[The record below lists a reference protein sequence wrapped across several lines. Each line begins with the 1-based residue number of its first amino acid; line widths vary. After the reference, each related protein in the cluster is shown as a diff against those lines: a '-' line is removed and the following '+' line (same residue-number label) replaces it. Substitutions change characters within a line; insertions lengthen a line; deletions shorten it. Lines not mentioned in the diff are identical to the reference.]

1 MTKRIISVIL
11 CILWAL
17 LIFSFSSDTGV
28 KSKSK
33 SEAISVYVI
42 KTLTSIEE
50 NTEEMDYAVQSVS
63 FPIRKCAHLFLYFVF
78 SILVFNAYIN
88 FKTYKYDYII
98 VFIIVLL
105 FSISDE
111 IHQLFSFGRAG
122 KLSDVLI
129 DMIAALFGILLFKI
143 LRRKKYESID

>member
-1 MTKRIISVIL
+1 MIKKIISIIL

-17 LIFSFSSDTGV
+17 LIFTFSSDTGV

-33 SEAISVYVI
+33 SETVSVYVI
-42 KTLTSIEE
+42 KTLTNIEE

-78 SILVFNAYIN
+78 SLLVFNAYIN

-98 VFIIVLL
+98 VFIIVLI

-122 KLSDVLI
+122 RLSDVLI
-129 DMIAALFGILLFKI
+129 DMIAALLGILLFKS
-143 LRRKKYESID
+143 LRRKEYESIN

>member
-1 MTKRIISVIL
+1 MIKKIISIIL

-17 LIFSFSSDTGV
+17 LIFTFSSDTGV

-33 SEAISVYVI
+33 SETVSVYVI
-42 KTLTSIEE
+42 KTLTNIEE
-50 NTEEMDYAVQSVS
+50 NTEEMDHAVQSVS

-78 SILVFNAYIN
+78 SLLVFNAYIN

-122 KLSDVLI
+122 RLSDVLI
-129 DMIAALFGILLFKI
+129 DMIAALLGILLFKS
-143 LRRKKYESID
+143 LRRKEYESIN